1 MKISTRQYA
10 KRQLKWVQK
19 QMLPVV
25 KQARERGDEVWVYV
39 VRGGDADAQLGE
51 EILHRES
58 LDVCLSVLTLCRF
71 LESRADARLPYGEA
85 SQGRRASAHPGE

>member
-39 VRGGDADAQLGE
+39 VRGGDADAPLGE
-51 EILHRES
+51 EILHRE
-58 LDVCLSVLTLCRF
+58 
-71 LESRADARLPYGEA
+71 
-85 SQGRRASAHPGE
+85 